1 MPKNVVNCLSLNDFR
16 TMIDMYVSSWS
27 GKDSIFI
34 NRSDYD
40 KDSYHGLYLSTVL
53 DVHNNSVIYK
63 YIFTY
68 DDYLHLM
75 TYRIELAHFG

>member
-1 MPKNVVNCLSLNDFR
+1 MAKNVVNCLSLNDFR
-16 TMIDMYVSSWS
+16 MMVDMYVSKWT
-27 GKDSIFI
+27 GNDSIFT
-34 NRSDYD
+34 NRLDND
-40 KDSYHGLYLSTVL
+40 KDATHGMYLSTVL

-75 TYRIELAHFG
+75 TYRIELAHFE